1 MANLANELSSMDFSN
16 LIGGP
21 MKAAVEAQNM
31 ASLAQIHF
39 IQEVGMTKGQNEEM
53 ELSTVEFVY
62 STKQGE
68 NNPVI
73 HTISVPV
80 LTMLNVPS
88 LRIDEMTIDFN
99 AKLTSVE
106 TTSTSTDLNV
116 SAELSA
122 SYMKM
127 VSLKASAAYQKKTSA
142 TSQVE
147 RTYSMV
153 IHVRVVNDE
162 LPAGLDRLLTM
173 LEEAT
178 TVTTPEA

>member
-1 MANLANELSSMDFSN
+1 MANLANELSSMDFSS

-21 MKAAVEAQNM
+21 IQAAVAAQNS
-31 ASLAQIHF
+31 ASVAQIEF
-39 IQEVGMTKGQNEEM
+39 IKEVGMTEVDGNKK
-53 ELSTVEFVY
+53 LTLAEFIY
-62 STKQGE
+62 STTNSNGE
-68 NNPVI
+68 EVSRK
-73 HTISVPV
+73 ISVPV
-80 LTMLNVPS
+80 LAMLNVPS

-106 TTSTSTDLNV
+106 TTNTSTDLKV
-116 SAELSA
+116 SAELNA

-142 TSQVE
+142 TSQIE

-153 IHVRVVNDE
+153 IHVKVVNDE